1 MSALDFTWVA
11 LLVLILQP
19 IIARRFS
26 DTRRRAAI
34 SAIER
39 GRQSRLILL
48 VHRQETVSFFGIP
61 VLRYI
66 DLADAESVAR
76 AIELTSP
83 ETPIDIVLHTPG
95 GLLIA
100 SVQIAR
106 ALRRHLG
113 KVTVFVPHYAMS
125 GGTLIALAA
134 DEIVMSPNAMLGAV
148 DPQVDGMPASSLLKV
163 VADKPI
169 ADIDD
174 ATLIMADMG
183 RKAIDEIAREVQ
195 ALLPDATPAETA
207 ARIART
213 LTEGRWTH
221 DYGLSAHEVAEIG
234 LCVTQEMPREVM
246 SLMNLYQQPF
256 RRVPGVEF
264 SPHRRDPISGSGKRY
279 SKQRVD

>member
-1 MSALDFTWVA
+1 MSALDFAWVV
-11 LLVLILQP
+11 LLVLVLQP

-26 DTRRRAAI
+26 EARRRAAI

-39 GRQSRLILL
+39 RRRSRLILL
-48 VHRQETVSFFGIP
+48 VHRQETVRFFGIP

-106 ALRRHLG
+106 ALRRHNG

-174 ATLIMADMG
+174 GTLILADMG

-207 ARIART
+207 AQIART

-221 DYGLSAHEVAEIG
+221 DYGLSAGEVTEIG
-234 LCVTQEMPREVM
+234 LRVTQEMPREVM
-246 SLMNLYQQPF
+246 ALMNLYQQPF
-256 RRVPGVEF
+256 RRMPGVEF
-264 SPHRRDPISGSGKRY
+264 SPYRRDPISGASKR
-279 SKQRVD
+279 

>member
-1 MSALDFTWVA
+1 MSALDFAWVA
-11 LLVLILQP
+11 LLVLVLQP

-26 DTRRRAAI
+26 EARRRTAI

-39 GRQSRLILL
+39 RRRSRLILL
-48 VHRQETVSFFGIP
+48 VHRQETVRFFGIP

-106 ALRRHLG
+106 ALRRHNG

-134 DEIVMSPNAMLGAV
+134 DGIVMSPNAMLGAV

-174 ATLIMADMG
+174 GTLILADMG
-183 RKAIDEIAREVQ
+183 RKAIGEIAREVQ

-221 DYGLSAHEVAEIG
+221 DYGLSVQEVAEIG
-234 LCVTQEMPREVM
+234 LSVTQEMPREVM
-246 SLMNLYQQPF
+246 ALMNLYQQPV
-256 RRVPGVEF
+256 RRMPGVEF
-264 SPHRRDPISGSGKRY
+264 SPYRRDPISGASKR
-279 SKQRVD
+279 